1 LRFSNVRI
9 IFGFTFREA
18 IRAKWLIM
26 FSAVFFFLALNVPLL
41 VLLALRYL
49 PPDYLE
55 RYLNYLVSLSF
66 PFLPLLSLPVA
77 SASVVEERE
86 SGALQ
91 YVLSGPV
98 SKADFLVGRAVG
110 LLAATTAV
118 VILGYG
124 LAALGVFNVSSS
136 KYLLV
141 GEIAAIGIALN
152 AAMVGLALVI
162 SIMSRRKATALGV
175 AVFLWFFFTV
185 LSDLGQLS
193 LAVNLSAG
201 PSAVLPLVITNPVEI
216 SRVLAVLVIGG
227 GAEQLGPPGLILTD
241 LLGTSAAYYM
251 LISLASWVTAS
262 YAICFI
268 VFSRQDVV

>member
-1 LRFSNVRI
+1 MRFSNVRI

-141 GEIAAIGIALN
+141 GEIAVIGTALN
-152 AAMVGLALVI
+152 AVMVGLALVI
-162 SIMSRRKATALGV
+162 SMMSRRKATALGV
-175 AVFLWFFFTV
+175 ALFCWFFFTV
-185 LSDLGQLS
+185 LSTLGQLS
-193 LAVNLSAG
+193 VAVNLSAG
-201 PSAVLPLVITNPVEI
+201 PSAVLPLVITNPVEV
-216 SRVLAVLVIGG
+216 SRILAVYVIGG
-227 GAEQLGPPGLILTD
+227 GSEQLGPTGLILNYV
-241 LLGTSAAYYM
+241 LRSSAPYYM
-251 LISLASWVTAS
+251 LLSLVGWVAAL
-262 YAICFI
+262 YAICFVI
-268 VFSRQDVV
+268 FKRQDVV

>member
-1 LRFSNVRI
+1 
-9 IFGFTFREA
+9 
-18 IRAKWLIM
+18 M

-118 VILGYG
+118 VIANGSSGAYIG
-124 LAALGVFNVSSS
+124 VRMNSNAPAAAPRNNDAS
-136 KYLLV
+136 
-141 GEIAAIGIALN
+141 IAN
-152 AAMVGLALVI
+152 K
-162 SIMSRRKATALGV
+162 R
-175 AVFLWFFFTV
+175 
-185 LSDLGQLS
+185 
-193 LAVNLSAG
+193 
-201 PSAVLPLVITNPVEI
+201 
-216 SRVLAVLVIGG
+216 
-227 GAEQLGPPGLILTD
+227 
-241 LLGTSAAYYM
+241 
-251 LISLASWVTAS
+251 
-262 YAICFI
+262 
-268 VFSRQDVV
+268 